1 VDLRPSD
8 QNGRVPIAPED
19 RQSLAGALEPVAA
32 VLDDLGVGASIPV
45 TARDRAQDNARA
57 LTEACGGAADGVA
70 LAVVAYAAELVGIVA
85 DELAADHPD
94 DLRRLTDAL
103 QARAGVPQVALGRE
117 LLRGRRLTE
126 LPAPDALHGQ
136 LALLRA
142 LTGAQAVSLWAGQ
155 SEADPRLVA
164 RAGEL
169 DVAAGQI
176 ATALSAVLESDGA
189 GLMADEA
196 AVGLRIG
203 VRPAVGALIVHGVD
217 PQAPELG
224 PLLAAA
230 APGVTGLLERD
241 TLRDRE
247 HWRELVTGAVERR
260 LARVRFDLHDGPQQD
275 VILLAQDVR
284 LFRDQLRPLLHG
296 DPDQARAL
304 GRLDDLEAQ
313 LLALDGDLRRLSTSV
328 QSPFLSPGSLL
339 ESLQRVAD
347 AFATRTGIL
356 PQTDFSADLTALSES
371 QQIALLALVQEA
383 LSNVRRHGEASTVRV
398 SIVAHRDGIRAE
410 VSDDGRGFD
419 PETTVA
425 RAARAGRLGLV
436 GMHERVRMLGGQTQI
451 DSKPGGPTVVSAVL
465 PRWGG
470 EEDD

>member
-1 VDLRPSD
+1 VDLRPND

-19 RQSLAGALEPVAA
+19 RQSLAEALEPVAT
-32 VLDDLGVGASIPV
+32 VLDDLGVGAFIPV

-57 LTEACGGAADGVA
+57 LTDACGGAADGVA
-70 LAVVAYAAELVGIVA
+70 LALVAYAAELVGIIA

-94 DLRRLTDAL
+94 DLRRLFDAL

-117 LLRGRRLTE
+117 LVRGRRLTE

-142 LTGAQAVSLWAGQ
+142 LTGAHAVSLWAGQ
-155 SEADPRLVA
+155 GEADPRLFA

-176 ATALSAVLESDGA
+176 APAVRAVLESDGA
-189 GLMADEA
+189 GLTTGEA

-203 VRPAVGALIVHGVD
+203 VRPAVGALIVQGVD

-224 PLLAAA
+224 LLLAAA
-230 APGVTGLLERD
+230 APGVAGLLERD

-247 HWRELVTGAVERR
+247 HWRELVAGAVERR

-284 LFRDQLRPLLHG
+284 LFRDQLRPLLHC

-313 LLALDGDLRRLSTSV
+313 LLSLDGDLRRLSTSV

-339 ESLQRVAD
+339 ESLERVAD
-347 AFATRTGIL
+347 AFAKRTGIL

-383 LSNVRRHGEASTVRV
+383 LSNVRKHGDASTVRV
-398 SIVAHRDGIRAE
+398 SIVAHPDGIRAE

-425 RAARAGRLGLV
+425 RAAGAGRLGLV